1 MNETEQLLIARYI
14 TLYERSVV
22 LNFIFR
28 LKTVGILEAN
38 NLKADNDC
46 CLA

>member
-1 MNETEQLLIARYI
+1 MNETEQLLIVRYI

-28 LKTVGILEAN
+28 LKL
-38 NLKADNDC
+38 
-46 CLA
+46 